1 MEVVDVL
8 NTKVFVITP
17 DGSTYRK
24 GDIKEDIIHRKHLL
38 DIANILYP
46 NNCLDVQMKDDDIP
60 LDLGNFL
67 RMLGNI
73 VILNSPSFYSDGTKS
88 KYLIVLAPNYCN
100 EIQSIVL
107 RHYLEYFKDYKLDYS
122 EKMPCSFNYL
132 DNEGFDTTNDDL
144 TPLDASDQKVLKLT
158 KKRGC
163 HEMK

>member
-1 MEVVDVL
+1 MWGSMEVVDVL

-73 VILNSPSFYSDGTKS
+73 VDRKS
-88 KYLIVLAPNYCN
+88 V
-100 EIQSIVL
+100 V
-107 RHYLEYFKDYKLDYS
+107 
-122 EKMPCSFNYL
+122 
-132 DNEGFDTTNDDL
+132 
-144 TPLDASDQKVLKLT
+144 
-158 KKRGC
+158 
-163 HEMK
+163 

>member
-17 DGSTYRK
+17 NGCTYRK
-24 GDIKEDIIHRKHLL
+24 GNTKEETKHRKHLL

-46 NNCLDVQMKDDDIP
+46 NNCLDLEMRDDDIP

-73 VILNSPSFYSDGTKS
+73 VILNSPSFYGKT
-88 KYLIVLAPNYCN
+88 KYLIVLVPNYCN
-100 EIQSIVL
+100 EVQSMVL
-107 RHYLEYFKDYKLDYS
+107 RYYLEYFKDYKLDYS

-132 DNEGFDTTNDDL
+132 DNEGFDTTNDNL
-144 TPLDASDQKVLKLT
+144 TPREAYDRKVLRLT
-158 KKRGC
+158 KKSAG
-163 HEMK
+163 